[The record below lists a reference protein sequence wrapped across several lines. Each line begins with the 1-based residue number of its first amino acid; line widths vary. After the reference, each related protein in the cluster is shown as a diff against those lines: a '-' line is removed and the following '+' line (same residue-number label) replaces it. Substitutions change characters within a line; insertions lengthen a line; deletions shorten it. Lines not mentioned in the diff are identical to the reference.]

1 MQYNMAHLWSKS
13 KVERFQ
19 EKPPIAPACT
29 QYNPK
34 PPHPGGLK
42 VLPFG
47 TGESDRFCLVSSS
60 SPAGNLQENGTS
72 TNKTPCI
79 VESTSCKEKRPVWGE
94 KQQKEL
100 KEKLQTLKFMN
111 DEVMILRRKRRLQ
124 RTRQAALMK
133 QQQHDALEATKQ
145 ENSEQRAAAVQDIV
159 SVSLQRGSIEETQTA
174 GEQFE
179 SEKGLPLQ
187 MSDTAAAQEKEQESY
202 RTRMR
207 NQLSQA
213 HSEKMELTS
222 QLKGKSVEINDIQ
235 SKVR

>member
-1 MQYNMAHLWSKS
+1 MQSNMAQLWSKS

-29 QYNPK
+29 QYNPM
-34 PPHPGGLK
+34 PPHPGRLK

-47 TGESDRFCLVSSS
+47 TGASDHFSLDSWS
-60 SPAGNLQENGTS
+60 SPAGNLQENDTS
-72 TNKTPCI
+72 TNKTSCTI
-79 VESTSCKEKRPVWGE
+79 VESTSCKERRPVWGE

-100 KEKLQTLKFMN
+100 KEKLQSLKFKS
-111 DEVMILRRKRRLQ
+111 DEVMILRRKKRMQ
-124 RTRQAALMK
+124 RIRQSVLMK
-133 QQQHDALEATKQ
+133 QHGALESTKQ
-145 ENSEQRAAAVQDIV
+145 ENSEQRSATVQDIV
-159 SVSLQRGSIEETQTA
+159 STSQRGSIEEPAA

-187 MSDTAAAQEKEQESY
+187 MSDTADAQEKEQKSY
-202 RTRMR
+202 RTRMI
-207 NQLSQA
+207 NQLSKA

-222 QLKGKSVEINDIQ
+222 QLKEKCVEINDIR